1 MSNAEPDVQDDESI
15 ASDTGPDLPHEVD
28 LLRDLIK
35 CMVEFPE
42 QVDIGESIDRNDTV
56 LTISVNVVDRGKIIG
71 KQGSSIRS
79 LQRIFGSIGAVENR
93 KIFVQLD
100 NDGSVEHNPNQQ
112 RNFDPGGPRPQYR
125 DQNQYQDRGYQPQRG
140 YSNRNGG
147 PPGDYRGGPSP
158 RGNQNGRR
166 PRYRS

>member
-1 MSNAEPDVQDDESI
+1 MSDAEQSVQNDEESNNDST
-15 ASDTGPDLPHEVD
+15 ADLLHEVD
-28 LLRDLIK
+28 LLRDIIK

-42 QVDIGESIDRNDTV
+42 QVGVTENVDRNDTF
-56 LTISVNVVDRGKIIG
+56 LTISVNVIDRGKIIG

-100 NDGSVEHNPNQQ
+100 NDGSAEHNPNQQ
-112 RNFDPGGPRPQYR
+112 RHFDPGGPRPNNQQREYQNR
-125 DQNQYQDRGYQPQRG
+125 DYYPQRDFG
-140 YSNRNGG
+140 NRDAPRDFGG
-147 PPGDYRGGPSP
+147 PPRG
-158 RGNQNGRR
+158 RQNGGGGVRR